1 MRRGIGSYLDLGFV
15 EEARDGTP
23 KGEPP
28 REAPSPLES
37 TGARRF
43 EPVKRSHAPA
53 PMASR
58 APGGFARALLWLLGG
73 LLVLFLAGVTFFVLV
88 SPSATPG
95 GGHARAAHR
104 KMVPKKPAPAHP
116 ALPAATSPAFAAP
129 KATALPA
136 PSPTALPAPKSRPA
150 PEAVP
155 PKPVSVATLVGV
167 LLGATVAVG
176 ALSALVGLLRRLK
189 NPLYW
194 QLACWMLVVV
204 GIAVRPVVVS
214 ASGLP
219 TPGQLL
225 VSVAVGLAVL
235 PGLMRWLNRVSPR
248 PGLQHVAVPFSLGF
262 FLDLTQVLA
271 ASFNVKLPWIPS

>member
-1 MRRGIGSYLDLGFV
+1 MRREFRSYLDLGFV
-15 EEARDGTP
+15 DEA
-23 KGEPP
+23 
-28 REAPSPLES
+28 REAPRKEASHLEA
-37 TGARRF
+37 TGAHRR
-43 EPVKRSHAPA
+43 EPVRPAA
-53 PMASR
+53 PMASP
-58 APGGFARALLWLLGG
+58 APGGVARTVFWLVGG

-95 GGHARAAHR
+95 GGHSGRVHR
-104 KMVPKKPAPAHP
+104 KMARKAAAPTPTAISAPEPAPAP
-116 ALPAATSPAFAAP
+116 PPPFDEGPSVGGGPGGVDTAPPRPSP
-129 KATALPA
+129 PA
-136 PSPTALPAPKSRPA
+136 PSPRTL
-150 PEAVP
+150 
-155 PKPVSVATLVGV
+155 PVSVATLVGV
-167 LLGATVAVG
+167 LLGATAAVG

-225 VSVAVGLAVL
+225 VSIAVGLAVL
-235 PGLMRWLNRVSPR
+235 PGLMRWLNRVSPK

-271 ASFNVKLPWIPS
+271 ASFDVKLPWIPS